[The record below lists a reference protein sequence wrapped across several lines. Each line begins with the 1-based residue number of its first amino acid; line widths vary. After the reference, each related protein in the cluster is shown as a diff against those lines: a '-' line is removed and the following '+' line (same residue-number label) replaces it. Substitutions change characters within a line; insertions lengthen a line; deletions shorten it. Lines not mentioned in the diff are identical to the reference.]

1 MYEGPVTEW
10 DPVDPD
16 QVYLKTG
23 AISSMYVDSWNVT
36 VAQMLDTQNG
46 PLCYTYT
53 SSKSDIAMPAITCP
67 PFNGVADPGQNPD
80 PTLFGASKA
89 VTTSAGSAQATNGAS
104 ASSPLDD
111 FLKSVVGMAVNAAK
125 GSSGSSNVIVFG
137 RDEIITDASEA
148 VNSTVSSTTIG
159 SDSDGVTVTVDSAP
173 SSSVATATGT
183 LSASTLNDTVSST
196 STLVSGNITTSG
208 NATVSASVHTVP
220 INGTSPASATVAT
233 ASTNIATSTSTSQ
246 YTPTPTPPHFE
257 VAFTENNTTVV
268 TFLKVNQTIELP
280 ETNTIRHVFQ
290 SYVETYDENNEIQ
303 RYYLP
308 TERVPYKRVAGAP
321 QNVKPGH
328 PCYKMHIAP
337 VSEHWFKHHKLNLV
351 KAQNTVDRTNERID
365 LDNIRRCGPVKDEAR
380 DKNHQ

>member
-1 MYEGPVTEW
+1 
-10 DPVDPD
+10 
-16 QVYLKTG
+16 
-23 AISSMYVDSWNVT
+23 A
-36 VAQMLDTQNG
+36 A
-46 PLCYTYT
+46 
-53 SSKSDIAMPAITCP
+53 
-67 PFNGVADPGQNPD
+67 
-80 PTLFGASKA
+80 
-89 VTTSAGSAQATNGAS
+89 TTSAGGSAGGSSQATNGAS
-104 ASSPLDD
+104 ASSPLDI
-111 FLKSVVGMAVNAAK
+111 FLKNVVGMAVNAAK
-125 GSSGSSNVIVFG
+125 GSSGNSNVIVFG

-159 SDSDGVTVTVDSAP
+159 SDSDGVTVTMDSTP

-183 LSASTLNDTVSST
+183 SSASTLNDTVSST
-196 STLVSGNITTSG
+196 STSVSGNITTSG
-208 NATVSASVHTVP
+208 NATVSASAHTVP
-220 INGTSPASATVAT
+220 INGTSLASATVST
-233 ASTNIATSTSTSQ
+233 ASTYIATSTSTSQ

-308 TERVPYKRVAGAP
+308 TDRVPYKRVPGAP

-380 DKNHQ
+380 DTNRQ